1 MSISALKLS
10 EATSEQ
16 VIEISTRIHILLAE
30 LYADQM
36 GMKKPEVK
44 LNERRQAN
52 AS

>member
-1 MSISALKLS
+1 MEKRRSLDLLTADEI
-10 EATSEQ
+10 
-16 VIEISTRIHILLAE
+16 IEISTRIHILLGE